1 MYSSGVEI
9 LYIQFELYTLLHQ
22 NDEAQSTCNI
32 CFKVK
37 EGGIAASLPTF
48 LRFHMH

>member
-22 NDEAQSTCNI
+22 NDEATR
-32 CFKVK
+32 
-37 EGGIAASLPTF
+37 TF
-48 LRFHMH
+48 NHCELQRVI

>member
-22 NDEAQSTCNI
+22 NDEATRTCTYAYLI
-32 CFKVK
+32 IASYK
-37 EGGIAASLPTF
+37 E
-48 LRFHMH
+48 